1 MKIGFSIT
9 VRMKSTRL
17 PKKAI
22 LKINGRE
29 ILAIMIERLKL
40 CNLLD
45 EIIVATSTN
54 KDDDV
59 LCDIAKRENVR
70 CFRGSE
76 DDVLERLYLAG
87 KEYKI
92 DYLLNLTADC
102 PLVAYD
108 FIQTMVQKFQES
120 NADLITISKLPHGFY
135 FWGIKMQA
143 LKKVL
148 EIKNGTNTEVWIRYF
163 TDTGLFKVV
172 DIETP
177 KEFQRANYRLS
188 IDYKED
194 YEFFKALFRE
204 MGRDAHLKSTNDI
217 IHFLDTHPKIV
228 KINESCEELYKKRW
242 QGQNKLVLKK

>member
-54 KDDDV
+54 KDDDI
-59 LCDIAKRENVR
+59 LFDIAKRENVR

-135 FWGIKMQA
+135 FWGIKMPA

-148 EIKNGTNTEVWIRYF
+148 EIKNGKETEIWIRYF
-163 TDTGLFKVV
+163 TDTKLFKVV
-172 DIETP
+172 DIEIP

-217 IHFLDTHPKIV
+217 IHFLDAHPKIV

-242 QGQNKLVLKK
+242 QSQNKLMLKK